1 MQYNDDSSRLA
12 VPRLFYESIS
22 NMPFTKCQVCNKD
35 IIQTDSEYMIE
46 KVFRKNPVSGKME
59 AMFEYAICFSCALT
73 FTNSYSA
80 QSKENLQ
87 RYFAEQLQGSFA
99 EFSQI
104 KINSEMDIYDQLST
118 CAVTGKHVSELEE
131 YQIVGRFKGGF
142 MRKDELPFMLG
153 SGSMDEVSG
162 LLSNETIDSM
172 DDFTGKYLTGPP
184 EFRDF
189 FKSPRRRPVL
199 I

>member
-1 MQYNDDSSRLA
+1 MQHNDDTSRLA

-46 KVFRKNPVSGKME
+46 KVFRKNPISGKME

-87 RYFAEQLQGSFA
+87 RYFAQELQGSFA
-99 EFSQI
+99 EFSQKRI
-104 KINSEMDIYDQLST
+104 SSEMDIYDQLST

-142 MRKDELPFMLG
+142 MRTDELPFMLG
-153 SGSMDEVSG
+153 SGSMDEVSD

>member
-1 MQYNDDSSRLA
+1 MSDDNNISKLTI
-12 VPRLFYESIS
+12 PRLFYESIS
-22 NMPFTKCQVCNKD
+22 NMPFTKCQVCEKN

-59 AMFEYAICFSCALT
+59 AMFEYAICFSCALA

-80 QSKENLQ
+80 KSKENLQ
-87 RYFAEQLQGSFA
+87 RYFAEEIQGSFA
-99 EFSQI
+99 QLSHKPI
-104 KINSEMDIYDQLST
+104 ISELDVYDQLST
-118 CAVTGKHVSELEE
+118 CAITGKHVSELEE

-142 MRKDELPFMLG
+142 MRTDEIPFMLG
-153 SGSMDEVSG
+153 SGSMDEVSD
-162 LLSNETIDSM
+162 LLSNETIDTM